1 MDLGVRTAHG
11 LCSPKRV
18 LISASPL
25 PFPGPIPFPSPSA
38 VALSSATATDHVPC
52 HAMPRTISSRGDDA
66 ASLVPDAMMLSQSI
80 NWIGRCLC
88 RSLDRDGSSPYERL
102 CSLAAGDAGIP
113 GSRAPT
119 RCLMDCEGTGRSTA
133 QVLALCT
140 RVLTCGERTRHCLAP
155 LLAFPFLNHAK
166 SLRNDP

>member
-1 MDLGVRTAHG
+1 M
-11 LCSPKRV
+11 
-18 LISASPL
+18 
-25 PFPGPIPFPSPSA
+25 
-38 VALSSATATDHVPC
+38 PC

-66 ASLVPDAMMLSQSI
+66 ASPVPDAMMLSQSI
-80 NWIGRCLC
+80 NWIGRCMC

-102 CSLAAGDAGIP
+102 CRLAAGDAGIP

-119 RCLMDCEGTGRSTA
+119 RCLTDCEGTGRRTA

-166 SLRNDP
+166 SLRNDPWLMVLGFWTAWSFATLHFHCVSVPLRLRPFVSVLQFI